1 MASHVH
7 SSSIEL
13 RRIVENGFKAKDPNN
28 LTRREVV
35 DSQLNASALHMIQIF
50 MGSKDLPH
58 IQHFATPKKLGR
70 VSLMCL
76 LEIQA

>member
-1 MASHVH
+1 MTSHVH

-13 RRIVENGFKAKDPNN
+13 WRIIENGFKAENPNN

-35 DSQLNASALHMIQIF
+35 DSQLNAIILRMIQIV
-50 MGSKDLPH
+50 MGFKDLPH
-58 IQHFATPKKLGR
+58 IQHFTTPKKLGR

-76 LEIQA
+76 LEI